1 MLLVT
6 LLSFASSWLLKIKKA
21 DMIFKFKDSEGEKME
36 SYFNPL
42 QCFESRF
49 TLSSIKK
56 KKNLE
61 NKFYKTTLK

>member
-1 MLLVT
+1 
-6 LLSFASSWLLKIKKA
+6 
-21 DMIFKFKDSEGEKME
+21 MIFKFKDGEGEKME
-36 SYFNPL
+36 SHFNPL

>member
-1 MLLVT
+1 
-6 LLSFASSWLLKIKKA
+6 
-21 DMIFKFKDSEGEKME
+21 MIFKFKDSEGEKME

-56 KKNLE
+56 KK
-61 NKFYKTTLK
+61 KPGK